1 MSARLLALSHLNSS
15 PILCRSELIPAR
27 IGSLN
32 PSRIL
37 CRSKLTPARIA
48 SLNPSLI
55 LCRSELIP
63 AFVRLLRDSEA
74 EVRGAAGGKVAQFCS
89 LLGANESCVVAVLP
103 CVKELAAD
111 SNQFVRAALAS
122 VVMELAPM
130 LGKAATIEHLLPVFL
145 ALLKDDFPDV
155 RLNIIS
161 KLDQVRFFH
170 AYDLNLQ
177 PAAADF

>member
-1 MSARLLALSHLNSS
+1 M
-15 PILCRSELIPAR
+15 
-27 IGSLN
+27 
-32 PSRIL
+32 
-37 CRSKLTPARIA
+37 
-48 SLNPSLI
+48 
-55 LCRSELIP
+55 
-63 AFVRLLRDSEA
+63 
-74 EVRGAAGGKVAQFCS
+74 AQFCS

-111 SNQFVRAALAS
+111 SNQFVRASLAS

-161 KLDQVRFFH
+161 KLDQVSILACACPHCRLPPQKALHTPCFMELTLSIRLVFNSPN
-170 AYDLNLQ
+170 ASAKDLGKALSAAVTGSMYCTKFYSLPSEILNT
-177 PAAADF
+177 AAAAASGR